1 MANREIKTKL
11 TLDGERQFK
20 QAMSEAADAL
30 KTLDAEQ
37 KLAKAQFEATGDAE
51 TYATERTR
59 ILKEQIAQQE
69 QAVEAAKAALEQMKA
84 NGVDP
89 NSRAF
94 QTWQRKVYNAETRLM
109 NLNTE
114 LDNAEQPLSDVA
126 EGLDEGKDSAEN
138 FGDAVDSINKNI
150 SFQAVIDAADAVR
163 EKIAQIAGSI
173 IRLAKG
179 AWDVMQ
185 GGADWADELSTRAQ
199 VDMMPV
205 EMLQAWDYAAR
216 FIDVDSDTI
225 IKARSKLIGQMDL
238 TNKDAAIA
246 FNELGVAVYDN
257 NGQLR
262 DANTVFFETID
273 ALGRVKNE
281 TQREMYAQQLF
292 GRSARELMPLINAG
306 SDAFNEWADHA
317 PIVSEE
323 DINKLTAA
331 DDAFEQLDAEL
342 DVAKYEALAALAPA
356 FETIASGMTTVV
368 QKFNEFVQSEEGQKA
383 LEGIGTAIE
392 SIFNA
397 FTEDVD
403 FEELLGRVQE
413 AIEGVT
419 GALDWVIKD
428 NNSDKVVKAIEAIA
442 GAWGLLTL
450 GSAALKVGKVVTGL
464 KGLLGGGAAA
474 AAGRAAGGAA
484 ANAGTGALAS
494 GAGTG
499 LWSGLAAKT
508 GSLLSTAGTVAGN
521 VAVIGLPVAVAAG
534 AVYGFNKLQA
544 HEANKPEFAQVYGGW
559 ESADAHD
566 TILGNLT
573 DEQAEAIRA
582 YWQVYEDVGSE
593 AAMDAREALVGAFSE
608 GGVLRP
614 EDATTLVEDTFD
626 QALNGMDTDG
636 TVAVLAEKIPGLFE
650 QAGTDS
656 ADGLAQGLGDNA
668 AAVTGAVQ
676 GLADDV
682 MTTFTSALG
691 IQSPSTVMAGYGENI
706 AQGLANGMYSR
717 APAVAAAAAYLAA
730 IARSAVVLG
739 LGIHSPSTVMAEMG
753 GFTAQGFA
761 DGIEDNIWRVND
773 AMGAMIAATS
783 RQPEYGRAG
792 AGGRADMGG
801 SGEMRAYIVMDK
813 EIVGEMVAPA
823 VNGWMGAQIM
833 EAR

>member
-114 LDNAEQPLSDVA
+114 LDNAEQPLEDMA

-185 GGADWADELSTRAQ
+185 GGADWADELSARAQ

-403 FEELLGRVQE
+403 FEELLGRVQK

-419 GALDWVIKD
+419 GALDWVSD
-428 NNSDKVVKAIEAIA
+428 NSDKVVKAIEAIA

-521 VAVIGLPVAVAAG
+521 VAVVGLPVAVAAG

-544 HEANKPEFAQVYGGW
+544 HEANKPEFAQIYGGW

-636 TVAVLAEKIPGLFE
+636 TVAVLAEKIPGLFQ

-761 DGIEDNIWRVND
+761 EGIADNIWRVND

-783 RQPEYGRAG
+783 RRPEYGRAG

>member
-114 LDNAEQPLSDVA
+114 LDNAEQPLSDMA

-185 GGADWADELSTRAQ
+185 GGADWADELATRAQ

-225 IKARSKLIGQMDL
+225 IKARSKMIGQMDIS
-238 TNKDAAIA
+238 NKDAMVA
-246 FNELGVAVYDN
+246 FNELGVAVKYN
-257 NGQLR
+257 NGQWR

-273 ALGRVKNE
+273 ALGRVDNE

-403 FEELLGRVQE
+403 FEDLLGRVQK

-464 KGLLGGGAAA
+464 KGLLHGAGGAAA
-474 AAGRAAGGAA
+474 AGGSDAGNAAAAAGGGSIWGGIKGAA
-484 ANAGTGALAS
+484 TALSAKIAPALSVAS
-494 GAGTG
+494 GPLTG
-499 LWSGLAAKT
+499 
-508 GSLLSTAGTVAGN
+508 
-521 VAVIGLPVAVAAG
+521 IGLGIAG
-534 AVYGFNKLQA
+534 GIWMDQ
-544 HEANKPEFAQVYGGW
+544 AQVEREFGDYNRMMEGLPAIEEQIAGGNEYVQQLGELFAGLMPENGDFDTDTTRKSFEYVTAHRGEL
-559 ESADAHD
+559 ESA
-566 TILGNLT
+566 LGDLSQYGWNDDWVT
-573 DEQAEAIRA
+573 DNWGINQIDIASSVGQMMVALQEQ
-582 YWQVYEDVGSE
+582 
-593 AAMDAREALVGAFSE
+593 M
-608 GGVLRP
+608 
-614 EDATTLVEDTFD
+614 
-626 QALNGMDTDG
+626 
-636 TVAVLAEKIPGLFE
+636 E

-682 MTTFTSALG
+682 KTTFTSALG

-717 APAVAAAAAYLAA
+717 APAVAAAASYLAA
-730 IARSAVVLG
+730 LARSAVVLG

-761 DGIEDNIWRVND
+761 EGIADNIWRVND

>member
-84 NGVDP
+84 DGVDP

-238 TNKDAAIA
+238 TNKEAAIA

-257 NGQLR
+257 NGHLR

-273 ALGRVKNE
+273 ALGRVDNE

-317 PIVSEE
+317 PVVSEE

-383 LEGIGTAIE
+383 LEGIGGAIE

-403 FEELLGRVQE
+403 FEDLLGRVQK

-419 GALDWVIKD
+419 GALDWVSD
-428 NNSDKVVKAIEAIA
+428 NSDKVVKAIEAIA

-464 KGLLGGGAAA
+464 KGLLGGVAGG

-499 LWSGLAAKT
+499 IWSGLAAKT

-544 HEANKPEFAQVYGGW
+544 HDANKPEFAQVYGGW
-559 ESADAHD
+559 ESSDAHD

-608 GGVLRP
+608 GSVLRP

-668 AAVTGAVQ
+668 ATVTGAVQ
-676 GLADDV
+676 GLADNV

-717 APAVAAAAAYLAA
+717 APAVAAAASYLAA

-761 DGIEDNIWRVND
+761 EGIADNIWRVND

-783 RQPEYGRAG
+783 RRPEYGRAG

>member
-225 IKARSKLIGQMDL
+225 IKARSKMIGQMDL
-238 TNKDAAIA
+238 TNKEAAVA

-273 ALGRVKNE
+273 ALGRVQNE

-331 DDAFEQLDAEL
+331 DDAFEQLDAEM
-342 DVAKYEALAALAPA
+342 DIAKYQTLAALAPA

-383 LEGIGTAIE
+383 LEGIGGAIE

-403 FEELLGRVQE
+403 FEELLGRVQK

-419 GALDWVIKD
+419 GALSWVSD
-428 NNSDKVVKAIEAIA
+428 NSDKVVKAIEAVA
-442 GAWGLLTL
+442 GAWVLLTL

-464 KGLLGGGAAA
+464 KGLLHG
-474 AAGRAAGGAA
+474 AGGAA
-484 ANAGTGALAS
+484 ASAGTGALSS

-499 LWSGLAAKT
+499 LWAGLGAKT

-544 HEANKPEFAQVYGGW
+544 HDANKPEFAQVYGGW
-559 ESADAHD
+559 ESSDAHD

-717 APAVAAAAAYLAA
+717 APAVAAAASYLAA

-761 DGIEDNIWRVND
+761 EGIADNIWRVND

-783 RQPEYGRAG
+783 RRPEYGRAG

>member
-84 NGVDP
+84 DGVDP

-225 IKARSKLIGQMDL
+225 IKARSKMIGQMDL
-238 TNKDAAIA
+238 TNKDAAVA

-403 FEELLGRVQE
+403 FEELLGRVQK

-419 GALDWVIKD
+419 GALDWVSD
-428 NNSDKVVKAIEAIA
+428 NSDKVVKAIEAIA

-464 KGLLGGGAAA
+464 KGLLGSGAAA

-499 LWSGLAAKT
+499 IWSGLAAKT

-534 AVYGFNKLQA
+534 AIYGFNKLQA
-544 HEANKPEFAQVYGGW
+544 HEANKPEFAQIYGGW

-717 APAVAAAAAYLAA
+717 APAVAAAASYLAA

-761 DGIEDNIWRVND
+761 EGIADNIWRVND

-783 RQPEYGRAG
+783 RRPEYGRAG
-792 AGGRADMGG
+792 AGGLADMGG